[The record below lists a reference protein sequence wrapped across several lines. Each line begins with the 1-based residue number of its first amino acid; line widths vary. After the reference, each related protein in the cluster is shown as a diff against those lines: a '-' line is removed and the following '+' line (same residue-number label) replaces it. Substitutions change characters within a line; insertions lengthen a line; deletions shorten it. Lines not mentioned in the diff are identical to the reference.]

1 MKLWERGITMSFIKS
16 IVGWFK
22 RKKDEPKC
30 LSDVISTITPVSTP
44 FGLAAHLDKSFQLSK
59 LDNDIAICR
68 TNILFAKRTKK
79 KSSHLQKQLEGLVA
93 RKLELEGK

>member
-1 MKLWERGITMSFIKS
+1 MSFIKS

-30 LSDVISTITPVSTP
+30 LSDVISKITPVSTP
-44 FGLAAHLDKSFQLSK
+44 LSK
-59 LDNDIAICR
+59 SVILNDLSADIIKKR
-68 TNILFAKRTKK
+68 QEIMVAKKAKK
-79 KSSHLQKQLEGLVA
+79 RSSLLQKELDFLVS

>member
-1 MKLWERGITMSFIKS
+1 MSFIKS

-22 RKKDEPKC
+22 RKKDEPEQK
-30 LSDVISTITPVSTP
+30 SYGGISRDEHPYWRNRN

-68 TNILFAKRTKK
+68 ANILFAKRTKK
-79 KSSHLQKQLEGLVA
+79 KSSHLKKKLEGLVA